1 MFVII
6 IIIFIFFSSKE
17 CQIRHWQCHKSACHK
32 LRKVDHVELTKANCF
47 KVSSKSSLSDV
58 PFLKCAGNES
68 VTLKSSLED
77 DGCKCKEFNRQDEL
91 TGHSYSIT
99 SASTISNCF
108 VCKVQKEED
117 GEGTFE
123 CSQQQ
128 DDTMNQVHQTPL
140 KELDICKSEN
150 TFIGKSVTIIIKH
163 NKVRQELSVPSTEN
177 GDAILQMISHCVG
190 IPVSKLKLIHKGK
203 MVTRDNIQSMLF
215 NKALFLAF
223 GEISESEEGLEKED
237 IDLIVKQLGVERNLA
252 VKVLRKNCNVVDAII
267 EIGNM

>member
-1 MFVII
+1 M
-6 IIIFIFFSSKE
+6 
-17 CQIRHWQCHKSACHK
+17 
-32 LRKVDHVELTKANCF
+32 DHAELTKANCF

-58 PFLKCAGNES
+58 PSLKCAGNES

-77 DGCKCKEFNRQDEL
+77 DRCKCKEFNRQDEL

-99 SASTISNCF
+99 STSTISNCF
-108 VCKVQKEED
+108 VCKVQKKDD

-123 CSQQQ
+123 CSQQ

-140 KELDICKSEN
+140 KELDTCKSEN

-177 GDAILQMISHCVG
+177 GDAILLMISHYVG

-223 GEISESEEGLEKED
+223 GEISEIEEGLEKED

-252 VKVLRKNCNVVDAII
+252 VKVLRKNGNVVDAII

>member
-1 MFVII
+1 M
-6 IIIFIFFSSKE
+6 
-17 CQIRHWQCHKSACHK
+17 
-32 LRKVDHVELTKANCF
+32 DHVESIKANCF
-47 KVSSKSSLSDV
+47 KVSSKSSQSDV
-58 PFLKCAGNES
+58 PSLKCAGNKS

-77 DGCKCKEFNRQDEL
+77 DRCECKGFNRHGEL
-91 TGHSYSIT
+91 TGPSYSIT
-99 SASTISNCF
+99 STSTISNCF

-123 CSQQQ
+123 CSQQ
-128 DDTMNQVHQTPL
+128 DDTMNQVRQTPL
-140 KELDICKSEN
+140 KELDTCKSEN
-150 TFIGKSVTIIIKH
+150 TFIRKSVTMIIKH